1 MNHFL
6 APLLASGQGRFA
18 LRNVRTHEL
27 LALSVEGAFD
37 SRSRRKGLLGRDG
50 LSADAALAI
59 APCNTIHT
67 FFMRF
72 AIDVVFVS
80 RQGVVRKIRGN
91 VKPWRMSGSL
101 TAFAVI
107 EMAAHTISRT
117 DIVVGDHL
125 TIVPAD

>member
-1 MNHFL
+1 ML
-6 APLLASGQGRFA
+6 APGHGRFA

-27 LALSVEGAFD
+27 LAVEVEGAFD

-50 LSADAALAI
+50 LPAGTALAI

-80 RQGVVRKIRGN
+80 RQGMVRKIRTN
-91 VKPWRMSGSL
+91 VKPWRLSGSL

-107 EMAAHTISRT
+107 EMTAHALSGK
-117 DIVVGDHL
+117 DMAVGDHL
-125 TIVPAD
+125 TLVPAD